1 MARQQ
6 ALVDEQT
13 EKLAAS
19 EAKRMELHGCLVE
32 MAAGLKAH
40 RQHVGAVKALQASKE
55 KAAADER
62 AQLERENAGL
72 AHTVHRLHAEAAAG
86 AMGLEPSHHREPAA
100 AAKPARPAAKLPL
113 PLKAA
118 SEASA
123 NSPSAKAARPKT
135 AGAKAAAVAKAGRGK
150 KKEGGGGQIKELLKT
165 CNYWS
170 GVLAELPPESR
181 VRQ

>member
-1 MARQQ
+1 M
-6 ALVDEQT
+6 
-13 EKLAAS
+13 
-19 EAKRMELHGCLVE
+19 
-32 MAAGLKAH
+32 
-40 RQHVGAVKALQASKE
+40 GAVKALQASKE

-100 AAKPARPAAKLPL
+100 KPARPAAKLPL

-135 AGAKAAAVAKAGRGK
+135 AGVKAAAASAVAPKPLGK
-150 KKEGGGGQIKELLKT
+150 T
-165 CNYWS
+165 AW
-170 GVLAELPPESR
+170 
-181 VRQ
+181 